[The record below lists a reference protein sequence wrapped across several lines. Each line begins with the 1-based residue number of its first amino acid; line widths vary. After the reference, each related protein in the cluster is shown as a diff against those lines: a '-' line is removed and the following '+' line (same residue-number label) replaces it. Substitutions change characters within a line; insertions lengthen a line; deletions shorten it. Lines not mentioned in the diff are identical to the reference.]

1 MYSIFR
7 EHKLLLFYETLQD
20 YLGVLTEPPMFKIE
34 PTNMRIDLGNTVV
47 MDCVAEG
54 EPTPDISW
62 LRGWRDIVTGER
74 ISVLPNNSLR

>member
-1 MYSIFR
+1 
-7 EHKLLLFYETLQD
+7 
-20 YLGVLTEPPMFKIE
+20 MFKIE